1 MAAEGAGTLF
11 AGCYPREFF
20 NYKSTI
26 PIHKEA
32 QRMSAAQLILYLL
45 VALLA
50 GLLAERLV
58 STALPGGILGA
69 IVAALL
75 GMWLM
80 LGVLHFS
87 VPGDLS
93 MAGVPLLAA
102 ILGAALVLV
111 ICVLPTGS
119 RAC

>member
-1 MAAEGAGTLF
+1 M
-11 AGCYPREFF
+11 
-20 NYKSTI
+20 
-26 PIHKEA
+26 EA
-32 QRMSAAQLILYLL
+32 QPMTAAQLILYLL

-58 STALPGGILGA
+58 STALPGGFIGT

-80 LGVLHFS
+80 LGVLHFA
-87 VPGDLS
+87 VPGDLDI
-93 MAGVPLLAA
+93 AGVPVLTA

-111 ICVLPTGS
+111 IWVLLVGALGS
-119 RAC
+119 RRSWRWRR